1 MHNVLR
7 ESLDPEDRGGSRQ
20 RRVDKHNTQVLTIR
34 SQWQL
39 KLLHKLK
46 DKCEGWRHAA
56 GLKAKELVWEDAR
69 VRAQSV
75 WALECSHASRRRTR
89 ARLCSSG

>member
-56 GLKAKELVWEDAR
+56 GLKAKELVWEDAARAVCVGVGMLAR
-69 VRAQSV
+69 VEEKNEGAFV
-75 WALECSHASRRRTR
+75 L
-89 ARLCSSG
+89 